1 MNDINIACILGVL
14 TILLTTLKLTGYV
27 VWGYVVVWS
36 WWLILSPLLFGVVVV
51 CVFFSILYI
60 AKIRF

>member
-14 TILLTTLKLTGYV
+14 TILLTTLKLTGY
-27 VWGYVVVWS
+27 VVWS